1 MEVVAVRTPGSV
13 LAALEIRADLSMV
26 ERRPQTIGGGLSL
39 AVASAGTEVLLTAT
53 AARDAE
59 AMIILRDDSELPGF
73 ASSGFAV
80 GTARFQAVEFDESG
94 LWAKPIRHGVV
105 QAGDVV
111 RIISGSLDSKGK
123 PFPRIPDGLPDAPE
137 NRERRFTPAYE
148 ARAESLWKGIAG
160 LGYEPSFEWAGSED
174 GEAIVAR
181 GDDDTVLVVID
192 LEDPGQQ
199 QMIDLLTSG
208 GDLTEWLKDE
218 LAGRPTEQQ

>member
-59 AMIILRDDSELPGF
+59 AMIILRDDSELPDF

-111 RIISGSLDSKGK
+111 RIITGSLDNNGK

-137 NRERRFTPAYE
+137 NREERFTSAYE
-148 ARAESLWKGIAG
+148 ARAESLWKGIVG
-160 LGYEPSFEWAGSED
+160 LGYRPSFEWAGSED

-181 GDDDTVLVVID
+181 GDDDTVVIVID